1 MYRVTFF
8 CSLAMLILAPIG
20 RTWQKSSAATALFTA
35 TAYCNTGPTVK
46 GNSTHAGTAAADP
59 SVIPLGSKVR
69 VTEAGPYSGDYAVTD
84 TGRKV
89 NGHAIDL
96 YIADPVAAKQ
106 FGRKQVRV
114 QILVPGDNVK
124 NLPETSAKVPKSQL
138 APAEKAPSAPPR

>member
-20 RTWQKSSAATALFTA
+20 RTWQKTAPAAFTA
-35 TAYCNTGPTVK
+35 TAYSDTGPTVK

-69 VTEAGPYSGDYAVTD
+69 VTDAGPYSGDYAVTD
-84 TGRKV
+84 TGRQV
-89 NGHAIDL
+89 NGHTIDL
-96 YIADPVAAKQ
+96 FIADPVAARQ

-114 QILVPGDNVK
+114 EILVAGDNVK
-124 NLPETSAKVPKSQL
+124 NQPETSAKVPKSQL
-138 APAEKAPSAPPR
+138 APAEKAQAPTSH